1 MLRHRIHVPRTYSV
15 DPQESEEARERVKRE
30 RRVLE
35 DGKVEELTRMDL
47 RGKSAFYRLHDD
59 ISP

>member
-1 MLRHRIHVPRTYSV
+1 MLRYRIHVLRMYGI

-30 RRVLE
+30 RRVLK
-35 DGKVEELTRMDL
+35 DGKVEEMTRMDL
-47 RGKSAFYRLHDD
+47 RGKSALYRLHDD

>member
-1 MLRHRIHVPRTYSV
+1 MLRYRMHVPRTYGI
-15 DPQESEEARERVKRE
+15 DPQESEEARECVKRE
-30 RRVLE
+30 RRILK
-35 DGKVEELTRMDL
+35 DGKVEEMARMDL